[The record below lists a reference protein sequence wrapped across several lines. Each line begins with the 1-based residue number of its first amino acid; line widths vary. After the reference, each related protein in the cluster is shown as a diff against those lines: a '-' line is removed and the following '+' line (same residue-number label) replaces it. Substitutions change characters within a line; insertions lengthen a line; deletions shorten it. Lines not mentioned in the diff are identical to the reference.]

1 MKVKPSIQSTIKN
14 GSDKPYAEPEGELI
28 KHGST
33 AISYLYKHTQRVSIE
48 VQPKFVIKKPELY
61 PTTVGIKNENV
72 DKIEIDKV
80 FVSKLGNILNPREDT
95 EVAVGQPK
103 KYNTVFK

>member
-33 AISYLYKHTQRVSIE
+33 DISFLYKHTQRVSIE

-61 PTTVGIKNENV
+61 PTFVGINGTNA
-72 DKIEIDKV
+72 DKIEIASV
-80 FVSKLGNILNPREDT
+80 YVSKLGNISDPKEDK

-103 KYNTVFK
+103 TYNTVFK

>member
-33 AISYLYKHTQRVSIE
+33 AISYLYKHIQRVSIE
-48 VQPKFVIKKPELY
+48 VQPRFVIKKPELY
-61 PTTVGIKNENV
+61 PTSVGINGTNA
-72 DKIEIDKV
+72 DKIEIASV
-80 FVSKLGNILNPREDT
+80 YVSKLGNISDPKEDK

-103 KYNTVFK
+103 TYNTVFK